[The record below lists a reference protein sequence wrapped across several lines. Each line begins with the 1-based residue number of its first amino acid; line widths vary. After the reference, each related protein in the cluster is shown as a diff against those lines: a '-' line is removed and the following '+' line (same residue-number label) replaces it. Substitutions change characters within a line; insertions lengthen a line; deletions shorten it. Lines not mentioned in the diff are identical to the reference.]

1 MLSQCIPQN
10 FSRLPH
16 QRHHPREG
24 GCADQEEKDAVRQR
38 RVGLIPAVDT
48 SGIPSRSRTA
58 RLSSKSRRHSPAP
71 SIKTTIA
78 TTSLFCLWH
87 ISIDRQLLQPS
98 VCQFLKPEVSS
109 LEVRINKE
117 VRDYQESLFFGLT
130 LRQFIFALLAVAVAV
145 GIYFGLRPVLGSE
158 VGWVC
163 ILAAFPF
170 ALGGFFQYNS
180 MTFEQF
186 ILAVIRSELLYPKRL
201 VFKSDHLYAKALDN
215 STLKEAV
222 KLD

>member
-1 MLSQCIPQN
+1 M
-10 FSRLPH
+10 
-16 QRHHPREG
+16 
-24 GCADQEEKDAVRQR
+24 
-38 RVGLIPAVDT
+38 
-48 SGIPSRSRTA
+48 
-58 RLSSKSRRHSPAP
+58 
-71 SIKTTIA
+71 
-78 TTSLFCLWH
+78 
-87 ISIDRQLLQPS
+87 
-98 VCQFLKPEVSS
+98 SS

-170 ALGGFFQYNS
+170 ALGGFFRYNG

-186 ILAVIRSELLYPKRL
+186 VAAFIHSELLWPRALQSKPEN
-201 VFKSDHLYAKALDN
+201 LYAKLLAD
-215 STLKEAV
+215 SSLKEV
-222 KLD
+222 LRID

>member
-1 MLSQCIPQN
+1 M
-10 FSRLPH
+10 
-16 QRHHPREG
+16 
-24 GCADQEEKDAVRQR
+24 
-38 RVGLIPAVDT
+38 
-48 SGIPSRSRTA
+48 
-58 RLSSKSRRHSPAP
+58 
-71 SIKTTIA
+71 
-78 TTSLFCLWH
+78 
-87 ISIDRQLLQPS
+87 
-98 VCQFLKPEVSS
+98 SS

-145 GIYFGLRPVLGSE
+145 GITSAYAQCWAARWAG
-158 VGWVC
+158 VC

>member
-1 MLSQCIPQN
+1 M
-10 FSRLPH
+10 
-16 QRHHPREG
+16 
-24 GCADQEEKDAVRQR
+24 
-38 RVGLIPAVDT
+38 
-48 SGIPSRSRTA
+48 
-58 RLSSKSRRHSPAP
+58 
-71 SIKTTIA
+71 
-78 TTSLFCLWH
+78 
-87 ISIDRQLLQPS
+87 
-98 VCQFLKPEVSS
+98 SS

-170 ALGGFFQYNS
+170 ALCGFFQYNS